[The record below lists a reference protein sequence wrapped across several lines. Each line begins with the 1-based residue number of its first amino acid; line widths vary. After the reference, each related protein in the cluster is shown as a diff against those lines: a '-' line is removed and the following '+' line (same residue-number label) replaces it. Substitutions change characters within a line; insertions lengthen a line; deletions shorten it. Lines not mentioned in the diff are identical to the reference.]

1 MKDYDERSPKSIE
14 AYAKKL
20 IGLTFQDVLDRDN
33 AKDIENKKNRG
44 DLGQLIERH
53 HFHYECNSDSNPDFS
68 EAGVELKVTPYKIN
82 QNKSISA
89 KERLVLTKINY
100 YEIVREEGFEKSHLW
115 NKSRL
120 ILLIYYLYLKEVEKR
135 FGYEIKYCKLY
146 TPPEEDKII
155 IQQDYN
161 YIVNKIKAGKA
172 HELSEGDTMYLGACT
187 KGVKATDRVKQ
198 PYSTELAKPR
208 AFSFKQS
215 YMTYVLNHYVVADKD
230 TYEAIANTEELI
242 EKSFE
247 EIVKEKLEKYEGMY
261 ESEIEKEL
269 GIEINRANKGYEGTL
284 VCKMLGVKNNRVEE
298 FEKAGI
304 LVKVLKYRQKKSLNQ
319 QFRLDDIVFKELDKE
334 KFDEE
339 IRDEETNEAIGWEFS
354 KVYDML
360 HNRKYLF
367 VVFWEDEKGSKYKGC
382 QIWGM
387 PDKDIEKVREVWK
400 RIKNI
405 VRNGIEMWVDER
417 GRVCNNL
424 PGISDNGIF
433 HIRPHASKTYYLFKD
448 GTIHGNGKIS
458 DSDIIGLG
466 REERIARQ
474 AYWLNRSYIDQ
485 QINKNL
491 RRV

>member
-53 HFHYECNSDSNPDFS
+53 HFHYECNSDSNPDFR

-284 VCKMLGVKNNRVEE
+284 VCKM
-298 FEKAGI
+298 
-304 LVKVLKYRQKKSLNQ
+304 
-319 QFRLDDIVFKELDKE
+319 
-334 KFDEE
+334 
-339 IRDEETNEAIGWEFS
+339 
-354 KVYDML
+354 
-360 HNRKYLF
+360 
-367 VVFWEDEKGSKYKGC
+367 
-382 QIWGM
+382 
-387 PDKDIEKVREVWK
+387 
-400 RIKNI
+400 
-405 VRNGIEMWVDER
+405 
-417 GRVCNNL
+417 
-424 PGISDNGIF
+424 
-433 HIRPHASKTYYLFKD
+433 
-448 GTIHGNGKIS
+448 
-458 DSDIIGLG
+458 
-466 REERIARQ
+466 
-474 AYWLNRSYIDQ
+474 
-485 QINKNL
+485 
-491 RRV
+491 